1 MFAQYAFTCNF
12 WGNWVATA
20 KQLSRLPTN
29 VLSARIGY
37 GKRAVR
43 SERNTY
49 EQRLGIQQELL
60 RHRLKFAPFWRR
72 WWLARAWEGAEEEA
86 TRSESGARA
95 QRPAHGLTEKAQPSA
110 HRQAGRRGGRGKEE
124 ECVPSSSARCEC
136 GEIGCG
142 TWPACIKALADLAE
156 MADLADLADALALQS
171 DRHPQAQRAGR
182 SATAEEAA
190 VHTMHTGWA
199 GHDGHGVLTPLL
211 SPQMAE
217 HCRHHE
223 LTPITADVTDDGKRR
238 RTP

>member
-1 MFAQYAFTCNF
+1 MFAQYAFSCNF
-12 WGNWVATA
+12 WGNWVPTA
-20 KQLSRLPTN
+20 KQLSRLPRN
-29 VLSARIGY
+29 VLG
-37 GKRAVR
+37 VQ
-43 SERNTY
+43 RNTY

-72 WWLARAWEGAEEEA
+72 WWLARAWEEAEEEA

-110 HRQAGRRGGRGKEE
+110 HRQAGRRGGRGKGEG
-124 ECVPSSSARCEC
+124 CVPSSSSARCEC

-171 DRHPQAQRAGR
+171 GK
-182 SATAEEAA
+182 
-190 VHTMHTGWA
+190 
-199 GHDGHGVLTPLL
+199 LL

-223 LTPITADVTDDGKRR
+223 LTPIAADVTDDGKRR